1 MTVDS
6 RSIHSPHPRTEQK
19 QGKMI
24 TILYEED
31 YNKIVDSRDWLFP
44 GVEVLGYLSQSLTT
58 NNVFPILGDNLINL
72 NFSCQKFLFFF
83 CLSFYC

>member
-31 YNKIVDSRDWLFP
+31 YNKIVDSRGLVIS
-44 GVEVLGYLSQSLTT
+44 GE
-58 NNVFPILGDNLINL
+58 
-72 NFSCQKFLFFF
+72 
-83 CLSFYC
+83 

>member
-44 GVEVLGYLSQSLTT
+44 GRSIGLSKSIFNNQQSTTT
-58 NNVFPILGDNLINL
+58 NNNQQQPTTF
-72 NFSCQKFLFFF
+72 FLF
-83 CLSFYC
+83 SEIT